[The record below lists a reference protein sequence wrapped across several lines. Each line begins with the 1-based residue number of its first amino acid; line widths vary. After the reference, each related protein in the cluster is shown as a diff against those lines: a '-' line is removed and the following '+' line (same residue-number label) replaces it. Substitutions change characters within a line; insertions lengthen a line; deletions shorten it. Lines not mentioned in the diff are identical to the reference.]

1 MKNKIKYLFA
11 SLFIFL
17 YNTLVWAQMEG
28 EDEDIEFPPD
38 ADRDGETAGG
48 PAKVSIDMYEGTLLV
63 IAVLLIVGYYL
74 YKRNKRIA

>member
-28 EDEDIEFPPD
+28 DEDEIIPPP
-38 ADRDGETAGG
+38 DRDGETPGG

-63 IAVLLIVGYYL
+63 IAILLIVGYYL

>member
-28 EDEDIEFPPD
+28 EDDEIDIPPI
-38 ADRDGETAGG
+38 DRDGETAGG